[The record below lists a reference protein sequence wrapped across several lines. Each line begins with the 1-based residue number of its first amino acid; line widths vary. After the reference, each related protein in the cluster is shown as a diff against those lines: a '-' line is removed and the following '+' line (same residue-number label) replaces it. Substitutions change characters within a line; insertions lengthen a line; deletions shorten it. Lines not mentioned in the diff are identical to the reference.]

1 MLATIAG
8 RVGAALFTLAFV
20 SGVVFAAV
28 EALPGD
34 VCTAQLQRQARGER
48 LERCREAQ
56 GLDRPAIERYGAW
69 VAGAARGDLGVSTKR
84 RNEPVTELIGPRLR
98 NTAVLAGLSAGI
110 GVPLALGLG
119 FLAGLRR
126 DRPADLIVSGAAML
140 AMTIPEFVTG
150 AVLIF
155 VFAVT
160 LGWFPAVT
168 TAPAGAPIVDL
179 LPSLVLPVAVLALVM
194 TAHILR
200 MTRAAVIELMA
211 SDFVQM
217 ARLKGVP
224 TRTIVWRH
232 MAPSALIPSI
242 NVIALTVAWLL
253 GGVVVVEQ
261 VFNYPGMGRL
271 MLQAIHDRDMPLVQ
285 AIALIFAAIYVAAN
299 LAADLAVVALDPRLR
314 TRST

>member
-1 MLATIAG
+1 MAKTILQ
-8 RVGAALFTLAFV
+8 RLGAAAFTLTFV
-20 SGVVFAAV
+20 SLVVFVAV

-34 VCTAQLQRQARGER
+34 VCTAYLQRFAQGPR
-48 LERCREAQ
+48 LERCVAEQ
-56 GLDRPAIERYGAW
+56 GLERPAHIRYAAW
-69 VAGAARGDLGVSTKR
+69 AGGLATGDLGTSLKR
-84 RNEPVTELIGPRLR
+84 RAPVSEVIGPRFR
-98 NTAVLAGLSAGI
+98 NTALMAGLAAAV
-110 GVPLALGLG
+110 GVPMALGLG
-119 FLAGLRR
+119 LLAGLRR
-126 DRPADLIVSGAAML
+126 DRPVDLLVSGAALL

-155 VFAVT
+155 VFAIT

-168 TAPAGAPIVDL
+168 TVPPTAPLVEF

-200 MTRAAVIELMA
+200 MTRAAVIEAMA

-224 TRTIVWRH
+224 ERTIVWRH
-232 MAPSALIPSI
+232 AAPSALIPSI

-271 MLQAIHDRDMPLVQ
+271 MLQAIYDRDMPLVQ
-285 AIALIFAAIYVAAN
+285 AIALIFAAVYVGAT
-299 LAADLAVVALDPRLR
+299 LLADLAMVALDPRLR
-314 TRST
+314 TTRP